1 MNTIIKTGFFL
12 LASLLCFN
20 FPLSYAFEATE
31 DVTGANDSQFFK
43 RYPRSKIDSYSKT
56 TTDDYLLAL
65 GAPKTVNGVMVLEY
79 SERLSGSLTR
89 HTYRSPDAEPSEL
102 VFAHFQTQLLSL
114 AHRVLFECHGRECG
128 SSNQW
133 ANRIFDVR
141 KLYGPERYQHYL
153 AAQLNTEKG
162 PLFVALYSI
171 QRGNKRVYTQL
182 DLLTPDG
189 NSAMALDVN
198 PDTILAT
205 LKSDG
210 VFNLRNLQFDQ
221 DDKLTTDSTQ
231 SLSRVVAALNKNSR
245 LKFYLTGHLAENGSL
260 DSLKARSLLRAE
272 SVLQALVEQGI
283 RAERLSAQ
291 GVGPLAPIKKD
302 SEDANRIGLV
312 LQ

>member
-1 MNTIIKTGFFL
+1 MNTLIKTGFFL

-31 DVTGANDSQFFK
+31 DVTGASDSQFFK
-43 RYPRSKIDSYSKT
+43 RYPRSKIDSYSQAA
-56 TTDDYLLAL
+56 TDDYLLAL

-89 HTYRSPDAEPSEL
+89 YTYRSPDAEPSKL
-102 VFAHFQTQLLSL
+102 VFAHFQTQLVSLS
-114 AHRVLFECHGRECG
+114 HRVLFECHGRECG

-141 KLYGPERYQHYL
+141 KLYGPERHQHYL
-153 AAQLNTEKG
+153 AAQLNTDKG

-182 DLLTPDG
+182 DLLTPDS

-221 DDKLTTDSTQ
+221 DDKLTTDSTPR
-231 SLSRVVAALNKNSR
+231 LSPVVAALNKNSR
-245 LKFYLTGHLAENGSL
+245 LKFYVAGHLAENGSL
-260 DSLKARSLLRAE
+260 DSLKARSLMRAE

-302 SEDANRIGLV
+302 SDDANRIGLV